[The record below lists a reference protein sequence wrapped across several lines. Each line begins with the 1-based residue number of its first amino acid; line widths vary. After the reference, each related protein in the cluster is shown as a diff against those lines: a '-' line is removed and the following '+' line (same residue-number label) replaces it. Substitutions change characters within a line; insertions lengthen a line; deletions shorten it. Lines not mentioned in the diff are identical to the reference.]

1 VRHEAVLLARGN
13 DLNQEDLLSMSQ
25 LFGRRRVAASLLAF
39 GLGALVV
46 AGARSP
52 GAHAQSRSA
61 STLFLNG
68 AGSTFVYPLM
78 NKWAFTYGTKV
89 DKRVRINYQS
99 IGSGAGIQQFTA
111 GTVDFGASDG
121 FMSDAQIK
129 AAGGDVLHIPLTIG
143 PEAVTYNLSS
153 LKSPLR
159 LDGPTLALIYQ
170 GKITNWNDKAIAALN
185 PGVTLP
191 SEPIVVAH
199 RSDGSG
205 TTFIFTDYL
214 SNVSKDWAANV
225 GHGTAVNWPTGQGGR
240 GNAGVAAIVTQT
252 PGAIGYVELSY
263 LVSSHLVAAELKN
276 KDGKFVAPS
285 IAGAAADVANA
296 GTLPAD
302 LRASV
307 VNEPGA
313 ASYPITGF
321 SWALIHQKAPNN
333 TRYPTLLR
341 FLWWCTHQ
349 GQAYSSAGL
358 LRYAPLPANIVKA
371 DEAKIKSVTYNG
383 KPVYTG

>member
-1 VRHEAVLLARGN
+1 
-13 DLNQEDLLSMSQ
+13 MSQ
-25 LFGRRRVAASLLAF
+25 LFGRRRVAASMLAF
-39 GLGALVV
+39 SLGALVV
-46 AGARSP
+46 AGARLP

-143 PEAVTYNLSS
+143 PEAVTYNLSA
-153 LKSPLR
+153 LKSPLK

-191 SEPIVVAH
+191 SEHIVVAH

-214 SNVSKDWAANV
+214 SNVSKDWASNV

-285 IAGAAADVANA
+285 TKGAATDVANA

-321 SWALIHQKAPNN
+321 SWALIHQQAPNN

-358 LRYAPLPANIVKA
+358 LRYAQLPANIVKA

-383 KPVYTG
+383 KPVYTS